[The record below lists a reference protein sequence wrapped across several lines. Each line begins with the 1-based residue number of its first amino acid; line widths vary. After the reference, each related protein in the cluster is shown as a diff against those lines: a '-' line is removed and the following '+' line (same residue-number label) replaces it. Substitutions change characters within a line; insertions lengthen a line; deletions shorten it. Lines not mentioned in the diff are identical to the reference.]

1 MVMIAAALAAA
12 VLYGAGTA
20 MEQRQAAA
28 APQSSAGRLRLVL
41 VLARQPL
48 WLAGIAMQ
56 AGGLAAHAVALRA
69 GPLAAVQ
76 VLMSAELIVAVVI
89 MRVWSGRRLSR
100 GSWTAALTV
109 IVAVAVFLLAVSPG
123 HDHVAGQPRSV
134 AAALG
139 AATTGAAALAA
150 AAAGLRAAGLRAAG
164 RRRAV
169 LLAVAAGLA
178 DSCSAV
184 VTMAVSHAV
193 AGHGLAALATSWSGY
208 ALVVCGAGN
217 VLLTQFAYQA
227 GRPMLTL
234 PVIAAVTPLASVAVG
249 AGLLG
254 EAPGTGAAGA
264 ATAGAAVLVTSLALA
279 YLARSVPHPGTG
291 AAGGGGQVAPV
302 DSVAPVVS
310 VALVV
315 SVAPVVSVTE
325 KALPSGSRKANI
337 AGTPGQRRMS
347 SVSTPAA
354 ESAACAATASPVVNR
369 MPMAPRVVAGA
380 AGSRVTITLPPPGAS
395 SIQRPPLGV
404 GLSRSMVK
412 PSVPA

>member
-264 ATAGAAVLVTSLALA
+264 VIAGLAVLVTSLALA

-291 AAGGGGQVAPV
+291 ATGGGGQAVPVVPVA
-302 DSVAPVVS
+302 SVA
-310 VALVV
+310 
-315 SVAPVVSVTE
+315 SVTE

-354 ESAACAATASPVVNR
+354 QSAACAATASSVVNR

-380 AGSRVTITLPPPGAS
+380 AGSRVTITLPSPGAS